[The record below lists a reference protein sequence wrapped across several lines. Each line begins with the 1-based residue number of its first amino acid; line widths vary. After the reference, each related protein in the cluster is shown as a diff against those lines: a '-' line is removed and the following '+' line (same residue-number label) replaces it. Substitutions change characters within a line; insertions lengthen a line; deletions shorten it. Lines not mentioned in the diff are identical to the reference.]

1 MPEKWDDAR
10 EKRLLLEV
18 IAITNP
24 TVDRAAWVSVA
35 AVMGEGTTAEACR

>member
-18 IAITNP
+18 ISICNP
-24 TVDRAAWVSVA
+24 TVDRSAWEGVA
-35 AVMGEGTTAEACR
+35 AVMGDSFSAEACR